1 MRFVNWLCRLV
12 VFVGLVACAVAGFL
26 YSRDQLWEN
35 FIAGYDAFKTL
46 LQIPEGTPVRQIIA
60 TIFAIIAA
68 ALLWTLIPRN
78 WWHREREISF
88 SGSHGEV
95 SISLEPVEA
104 TLNRVV
110 QKLPDVKWIE
120 LQIIPQ
126 EGMNKVRVV
135 GKAILYKDADSD
147 ARMVTARVLNFI
159 TLHTRKIL
167 GVSNIEPKIK
177 VKRWVMKMKTVKP
190 EPLLLEGP
198 EGEQRFNMEPQR
210 TSARRPSEESVA
222 AARQAQADSHDDELV
237 IEPEPEWKDK
247 RPDEFVI
254 EGNERT

>member
-1 MRFVNWLCRLV
+1 MRFLNWLCRLV
-12 VFVGLVACAVAGFL
+12 VFLGLVACAVAGFV
-26 YSRDQLWEN
+26 YSRDELWES
-35 FIAGYDAFKTL
+35 FVVAYDAFKTL
-46 LQIPEGTPVRQIIA
+46 LQIPEGTPFRQILA
-60 TIFAIIAA
+60 TIFAVIAA

-78 WWHREREISF
+78 WWRREREISF

-135 GKAILYKDADSD
+135 GTAILYKDADSD

-198 EGEQRFNMEPQR
+198 EGEQRFNTEPQR
-210 TSARRPSEESVA
+210 ATARRPSKESAVET
-222 AARQAQADSHDDELV
+222 REAQYAPEDEELV
-237 IEPEPEWKDK
+237 VDPDWKNK

>member
-1 MRFVNWLCRLV
+1 MRFVNWLCRSI
-12 VFVGLVACAVAGFL
+12 VFVGLVACAIAGFL

-35 FIAGYDAFKTL
+35 FLAGYDDVKTL
-46 LQIPEGTPVRQIIA
+46 LQIPEGTPFRQILA
-60 TIFAIIAA
+60 AIFTVVAA
-68 ALLWTLIPRN
+68 GLLWTLLPRK
-78 WWHREREISF
+78 WWQREREISF

-95 SISLEPVEA
+95 SIALEPVEA

-120 LQIIPQ
+120 LHIIPQ

-177 VKRWVMKMKTVKP
+177 VQRWVMKMKTVKP

-198 EGEQRFNMEPQR
+198 EGEQRFSNEPQR
-210 TSARRPSEESVA
+210 SVARRPSQESVA
-222 AARQAQADSHDDELV
+222 AARQAQVDANDDELTV
-237 IEPEPEWKDK
+237 DPDWRDK

-254 EGNERT
+254 EGNERS

>member
-1 MRFVNWLCRLV
+1 MRFVNWLCRFA
-12 VFVGLVACAVAGFL
+12 VFAGLVACAIAGFM

-35 FIAGYDAFKTL
+35 FIGGYDAFKTL
-46 LQIPEGTPVRQIIA
+46 LQVPDGTPFRQILAAIFGV
-60 TIFAIIAA
+60 FAIG
-68 ALLWTLIPRN
+68 LLWTLTPTN
-78 WWHREREISF
+78 WFQREREISF

-95 SISLEPVEA
+95 SIALEPVEA

-120 LQIIPQ
+120 LQVIPQ

-198 EGEQRFNMEPQR
+198 EGEQRIAPEPVPVA
-210 TSARRPSEESVA
+210 ARRPSQERVV
-222 AARQAQADSHDDELV
+222 AARQAKAEVDDEV
-237 IEPEPEWKDK
+237 EIIAESDWNNK

>member
-1 MRFVNWLCRLV
+1 MRFVNWLCRFI
-12 VFVGLVACAVAGFL
+12 VFAGLVAGAIAGFL
-26 YSRDQLWEN
+26 FARDQLWET
-35 FIAGYDAFKTL
+35 FIAGYDAFKAL
-46 LQIPEGTPVRQIIA
+46 LQVPEGTPFRQILA
-60 TIFAIIAA
+60 GIFAVLAA
-68 ALLWTLIPRN
+68 GLGWTLLPRN
-78 WWHREREISF
+78 LWQRDREISF

-95 SISLEPVEA
+95 SIALEPVEA

-110 QKLPDVKWIE
+110 QRLPDVKWIE
-120 LQIIPQ
+120 LQIIPL

-198 EGEQRFNMEPQR
+198 EGEERINEPQR
-210 TSARRPSEESVA
+210 TPARRPSAESVA
-222 AARQAQADSHDDELV
+222 AARQADDEVVVEPEWQGKGSDELV
-237 IEPEPEWKDK
+237 IE
-247 RPDEFVI
+247 
-254 EGNERT
+254 GNDRS

>member
-1 MRFVNWLCRLV
+1 MRFVNWLCRFI
-12 VFVGLVACAVAGFL
+12 VFVGLVAAAVAGFL
-26 YSRDQLWEN
+26 FARDELWEN
-35 FIAGYDAFKTL
+35 FIAGYDTFKAL
-46 LQIPEGTPVRQIIA
+46 LQIPEGTPFRQILGG
-60 TIFAIIAA
+60 IFALLAA
-68 ALLWTLIPRN
+68 GLLWTLIPRN
-78 WWHREREISF
+78 WFSREREISF

-120 LQIIPQ
+120 LNIIPQ

-198 EGEQRFNMEPQR
+198 EGEQRVQNEPQR
-210 TSARRPSEESVA
+210 VSARRPSAESMA
-222 AARQAQADSHDDELV
+222 AARQAQTDVDDDELV
-237 IEPEPEWKDK
+237 VEPEWKSD
-247 RPDEFVI
+247 RPDEYVI
-254 EGNERT
+254 EGNERS